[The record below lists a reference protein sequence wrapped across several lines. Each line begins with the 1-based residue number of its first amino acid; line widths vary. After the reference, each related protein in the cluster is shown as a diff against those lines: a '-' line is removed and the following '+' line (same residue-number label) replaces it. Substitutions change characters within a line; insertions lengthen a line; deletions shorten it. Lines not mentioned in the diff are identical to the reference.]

1 MAEIIKP
8 NFKLLLRRNT
18 SEGWKKKN
26 PKLLQGEPGFEIDTY
41 RLKLG
46 DGHTLWNDLPYID
59 KRDSIIAEIKEFY
72 NLNTSV
78 ENYKTKQDLLDN
90 AKNKNENKIY
100 KVSGEKSLYQW
111 NEDTQS
117 FELLNGGGESFDPST
132 IKFINGGNANG

>member
-1 MAEIIKP
+1 MAQTIKP

-18 SEGWKKKN
+18 KSNWEKRN
-26 PKLLQGEPGFEIDTY
+26 PILLEGEPGFEIDTY
-41 RLKLG
+41 HLKIG
-46 DGHTLWNDLPYID
+46 DGKTYWNDLPYLND
-59 KRDSIIAEIKEFY
+59 NKAEIKNEITEILTY
-72 NLNTSV
+72 YGI
-78 ENYKTKQDLLDN
+78 ENFKTKDDLNN